1 MGKVNINKETNNK
14 MKLFR
19 DQICGVG
26 INESLAVNLIENL
39 LPDEI
44 TIELTKGGRDGV
56 TKARMFYCEA
66 NEKYVIGDY
75 KGPYAF
81 EPIIFKTASPN
92 GIISIALDLC
102 DHLSESTTLCYF
114 KGDKQ
119 IVFYIDFST
128 KKIIKVN

>member
-44 TIELTKGGRDGV
+44 NIELTKGGRDGV
-56 TKARMFYCEA
+56 TKARMF
-66 NEKYVIGDY
+66 
-75 KGPYAF
+75 
-81 EPIIFKTASPN
+81 
-92 GIISIALDLC
+92 
-102 DHLSESTTLCYF
+102 
-114 KGDKQ
+114 
-119 IVFYIDFST
+119 
-128 KKIIKVN
+128 